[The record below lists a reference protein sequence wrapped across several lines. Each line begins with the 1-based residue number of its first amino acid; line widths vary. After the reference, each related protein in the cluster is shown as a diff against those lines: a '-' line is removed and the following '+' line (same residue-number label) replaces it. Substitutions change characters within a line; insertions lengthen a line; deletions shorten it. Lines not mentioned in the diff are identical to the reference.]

1 MADKPQAQKDSLG
14 QLFVDLG
21 VTGVGKTL
29 KSLNSV
35 AATFLLGKNAANQFA
50 QTISAP
56 FKKAGNTAVEIGKLS
71 NSLATTSTE
80 YQKFAMYLKKY
91 KVSEGLLGDVQKMM
105 STLKDWQ
112 EWGGDLPEGWA
123 YVQELLGV
131 NIEELSGSFE
141 EVLGLMDEVYDK
153 TRKMSKL
160 DRNAVYRRL
169 GVSDEWGYL
178 GDQGG
183 RAGDYY
189 TVSTEAIERNKEL
202 AQAMS
207 SLSSTFENFSQNVL
221 SVLAPKL
228 TEIVNALNSW
238 LSDKNVQKIKNTVD
252 KTSNAVNWFFTPF
265 NQQEAKGIVAPWK
278 YDKVKGKKSNTP
290 DLEIIPDGE
299 LTGGAAG
306 VMGILPELGGGE
318 LPPNLSSLVQ
328 NITNNITHDITI
340 NGSNA
345 QEIANRIAAI
355 SEQDIQYSQY
365 QISNL
370 AGL

>member
-14 QLFVDLG
+14 QLFVDIGINGL
-21 VTGVGKTL
+21 GKTL
-29 KSLNSV
+29 KGLNSV
-35 AATFLLGKNAANQFA
+35 AASFLLGKNAANQFA
-50 QTISAP
+50 QTITAP
-56 FKKAGNTAVEIGKLS
+56 FKKAGNSAVEIGKLS

-123 YVQELLGV
+123 YIQELLGV
-131 NIEELSGSFE
+131 NIEDLSGSFE

-207 SLSSTFENFSQNVL
+207 SLASTFENFTQNVL
-221 SVLAPKL
+221 AQLAPQLEKFI
-228 TEIVNALNSW
+228 TA
-238 LSDKNVQKIKNTVD
+238 VD
-252 KTSNAVNWFFTPF
+252 KWIKHIKPEEVKEKVDKGTNAVKWFFTPLD
-265 NQQEAKGIVAPWK
+265 QQEEKGIVAPWK
-278 YDKVKGKKSNTP
+278 YGKNKK
-290 DLEIIPDGE
+290 DLPMPPKE
-299 LTGGAAG
+299 LPTGMAADIGYMGNLPNLGGAE
-306 VMGILPELGGGE
+306 I
-318 LPPNLSSLVQ
+318 PPNLSNIVQ

-345 QEIANRIAAI
+345 SEIANQIAGI
-355 SEQDIQYSQY
+355 SAQDIEYSQY

-370 AGL
+370 PGL